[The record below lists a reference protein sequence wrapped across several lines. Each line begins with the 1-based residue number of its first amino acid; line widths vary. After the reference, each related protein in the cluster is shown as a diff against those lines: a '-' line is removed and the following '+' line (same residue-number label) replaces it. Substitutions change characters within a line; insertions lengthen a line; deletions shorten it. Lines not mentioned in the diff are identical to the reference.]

1 MPQLPEQL
9 RPVAAFLGK
18 HHFWLLALLV
28 PLILLPLLFVA
39 RAAFLTEIKTR
50 RAAIKSQFDA
60 LQQVRGIQPHPNA
73 DWQAEIDAVTAR
85 VRRETLAE
93 WEKFWQ
99 SQESF
104 RTWPPELGED
114 FLKDVAGLKAEGKLR
129 RNLLQRY
136 QNQVPELV
144 RKLPARMGAEEAMG
158 EERGAGDRGPG
169 AGGDVRPQA
178 TRAAVTWEPADQ
190 QQLLAAFTW
199 NKLPSSELAATTQVV
214 LAQEEL
220 WVYGLFCD
228 AVARANNDATGPHNA
243 AIVRVDRLAVGY
255 PTAEEPGEA
264 GGAKRIVRPKEAV
277 LAGDVAAVEQA
288 AQRTKPSHPRFGGDI
303 ARPLPGTELVGEGAT
318 PPEMRLREWIYVDF
332 DGKPLA
338 AADLATAPAARMTHL
353 MPFVLRVVMDQ
364 RRLDPLLVDLARSP
378 VPIDVREV
386 RINPGAARG
395 AGEGGQAEASGGRT
409 HDVIVELRGTVG
421 LATPPTAAGVGLEPA
436 APPAAAAGGPGP
448 RDAFTDRVG
457 TPLPP
462 RSEAA

>member
-1 MPQLPEQL
+1 MAACASLLGCLPDAGPRPLRQMRMAYTLAAAAGLEVHATLPQHAGSL
-9 RPVAAFLGK
+9 RLAARMAA
-18 HHFWLLALLV
+18 LLAW
-28 PLILLPLLFVA
+28 
-39 RAAFLTEIKTR
+39 RAEQEGDKVGGCIFSEQGTLEVKPG
-50 RAAIKSQFDA
+50 
-60 LQQVRGIQPHPNA
+60 RGRK
-73 DWQAEIDAVTAR
+73 AV
-85 VRRETLAE
+85 
-93 WEKFWQ
+93 
-99 SQESF
+99 
-104 RTWPPELGED
+104 
-114 FLKDVAGLKAEGKLR
+114 LR
-129 RNLLQRY
+129 WL
-136 QNQVPELV
+136 
-144 RKLPARMGAEEAMG
+144 
-158 EERGAGDRGPG
+158 
-169 AGGDVRPQA
+169 
-178 TRAAVTWEPADQ
+178 
-190 QQLLAAFTW
+190 
-199 NKLPSSELAATTQVV
+199 
-214 LAQEEL
+214 
-220 WVYGLFCD
+220 
-228 AVARANNDATGPHNA
+228 
-243 AIVRVDRLAVGY
+243 DRL
-255 PTAEEPGEA
+255 
-264 GGAKRIVRPKEAV
+264 
-277 LAGDVAAVEQA
+277 VEQA